1 MKTSR
6 LIAVATSVAV
16 NLLIVASLV
25 FWVKVAEAAP
35 ATPSA
40 VEQVDQLVAPIALY
54 PDPLVAQILAAATY
68 PIQIVEADRWMQA
81 HARLKGRAL
90 AAAVNAEPWDG
101 SVKAMLEFPQVLSM
115 MDKNLSWTSSLGEA
129 YVHDSQSVMSAIQQM
144 RLRAER
150 AGNLESNPQENVTN
164 QGQVIVIE
172 PSDPEVVYV
181 PDYDPWLVY
190 GEPLVL
196 YPDWTP
202 VPGLFI
208 GGPGIYFGIGIPVW
222 GFGGFG
228 WGWNHWGADW
238 HGHGVFFHHHRY
250 VSRGLAW
257 NSRRRESFGHVGA
270 GEFSHGVGFSGG
282 ALGGQFT
289 RGAAPARFA
298 VGRGAG
304 FGGFHGARLGGF
316 HGGGAGFRGM
326 HGGGS
331 HR

>member
-6 LIAVATSVAV
+6 LIAAATAVAV
-16 NLLIVASLV
+16 NLLIVAFLV
-25 FWVKVAEAAP
+25 FWVRAADAAP
-35 ATPSA
+35 ATPAA

-54 PDPLVAQILAAATY
+54 PDPLVAQVLAAATY

-81 HARLKGRAL
+81 HARLKGHAL
-90 AAAVNAEPWDG
+90 AAAVNAEPWDD

-115 MDKNLSWTSSLGEA
+115 MDENLSWTSSLGEA
-129 YVHDSQSVMSAIQQM
+129 YVRDSQSVMSAIQQM
-144 RLRAER
+144 RARAER

-172 PSDPEVVYV
+172 PADPEVVYV

-202 VPGLFI
+202 IPGLFI

-222 GFGGFG
+222 GFGGYG

-238 HGHGVFFHHHRY
+238 HDHGVFFHHHRY
-250 VSRGLAW
+250 VSRGI
-257 NSRRRESFGHVGA
+257 GA
-270 GEFSHGVGFSGG
+270 SGRPGGFSHGAGFSGG
-282 ALGGQFT
+282 GFHQYSFS
-289 RGAAPARFA
+289 RGPAPARFA

-304 FGGFHGARLGGF
+304 FGGFHGARPGGF

-326 HGGGS
+326 HGGGG
-331 HR
+331 RR